1 MGVSFR
7 PRSGRN
13 WAQNEWILRNW
24 LFWVIWGVALDLEL
38 GTYGQNSGVSPW
50 GKCDS
55 FRFGGLWYDYSGVNV
70 PRGLWHPVAKSV
82 CVGGASAPSERSGAP
97 QTKTPTG
104 GRHYRM
110 AGGCAMHCMLLL
122 EVSRGCIQYHSG
134 DKQAV
139 CSHHH
144 RLAPCPAYTTTGPD
158 RSRQAEAASE
168 RDSPGI

>member
-55 FRFGGLWYDYSGVNV
+55 FRFGGLWYDYSIDPG
-70 PRGLWHPVAKSV
+70 GLVALY
-82 CVGGASAPSERSGAP
+82 SGFWGPGQAN
-97 QTKTPTG
+97 PT
-104 GRHYRM
+104 HQV
-110 AGGCAMHCMLLL
+110 
-122 EVSRGCIQYHSG
+122 E
-134 DKQAV
+134 
-139 CSHHH
+139 
-144 RLAPCPAYTTTGPD
+144 
-158 RSRQAEAASE
+158 
-168 RDSPGI
+168 